1 MQKFTLIASWSMV
14 LLFAAIII
22 FHVLVLLGYIPTS
35 IVWGGRHTIQRDI
48 INLELVSI
56 SANIIL
62 LLFSMSNLRLWLKPL
77 PYILNKVLLA
87 IFALLFMLN
96 TLGNLYAKT
105 NLERIIF
112 TPITAYLAMCFCT
125 LFFTKNNTQKQ

>member
-14 LLFAAIII
+14 LLFAAIIV
-22 FHVLVLLGYIPTS
+22 FHILVLLGYIPTA
-35 IVWGGRHTIQRDI
+35 IVWGGRHTTQRDI
-48 INLELVSI
+48 IKLELVSI
-56 SANIIL
+56 SVNIIL

-77 PYILNKVLLA
+77 PYILNKVLLV

-112 TPITAYLAMCFCT
+112 TPITAYLAICFSI
-125 LFFTKNNTQKQ
+125 LFITNKNTQKQ

>member
-1 MQKFTLIASWSMV
+1 MQKFSLIASWSMV
-14 LLFAAIII
+14 LLFAAIIV

-56 SANIIL
+56 SVNIIL

-87 IFALLFMLN
+87 IFALLFMFN

-112 TPITAYLAMCFCT
+112 TPITAYLAICFST
-125 LFFTKNNTQKQ
+125 LFFSKNNTQKQ